1 MTIVMV
7 IFYIQKNAGKLD
19 WQQTDKNKTREVREQ
34 KCIRYTRHIYI
45 R

>member
-1 MTIVMV
+1 MV
-7 IFYIQKNAGKLD
+7 ISYIHEKTPATKLD
-19 WQQTDKNKTREVREQ
+19 WQQTNKNKIREVREQ